1 MVWRG
6 TEGGP
11 NNRLRFHISA
21 ALLDIF
27 RQTSAIFSYPF
38 LYCINSQP
46 LTISSKMGWFWGS
59 SSQDD
64 PVKKLDPGLRE
75 YLENEAPAKY
85 VPTTSIP
92 STQEPSKTLDPRTQA
107 PKASASAETGEP
119 SKPSVPSASLFPD
132 GRYAHLWKTYKP
144 PQEED
149 GSATKGA
156 ERVIEKYKK
165 HNDTVHRAAMEN
177 CALEHE
183 ALTLCFQT
191 GNWQKRLQARVT
203 SCSEENATFSRCF
216 TTQSVSTGI
225 ISPDLLLWAG
235 YANTGSEIPPG
246 IRLRRLIRL
255 GRGEGRAN
263 SNACG

>member
-1 MVWRG
+1 
-6 TEGGP
+6 
-11 NNRLRFHISA
+11 
-21 ALLDIF
+21 
-27 RQTSAIFSYPF
+27 
-38 LYCINSQP
+38 
-46 LTISSKMGWFWGS
+46 MGWFWGS
-59 SSQDD
+59 SNQDD
-64 PVKKLDPGLRE
+64 PVKKLDPSLRE

-92 STQEPSKTLDPRTQA
+92 PTQEPSRKLDPETQA
-107 PKASASAETGEP
+107 QNTCAATETSEP

-132 GRYAHLWKTYKP
+132 GRYAPLWKTYKP

-149 GSATKGA
+149 GSVTKGA

-183 ALTLCFQT
+183 ALTLCFKT

-216 TTQSVSTGI
+216 TTQSVSTGVI
-225 ISPDLLLWAG
+225 TPDLLSWAVC
-235 YANTGSEIPPG
+235 ADTGSEIPPG
-246 IRLRRLIRL
+246 IRLRSFIRL
-255 GRGEGRAN
+255 GRGERRTN
-263 SNACG
+263 SNACGQIISPDVGL